1 MKIIEKTKEFE
12 REITE
17 LKEKNKGYLEELA
30 RKEEICANLTK
41 MKSSGEELVE
51 KTRRNL
57 QEINEK
63 YEKLKTLHEENIR
76 QMTNKELKFEIK
88 H

>member
-1 MKIIEKTKEFE
+1 
-12 REITE
+12 
-17 LKEKNKGYLEELA
+17 
-30 RKEEICANLTK
+30 
-41 MKSSGEELVE
+41 MKSYGEDLFE
-51 KTRRNL
+51 KTRRNM